1 MPVNS
6 PTIGIRTI
14 GNVAR
19 IFEKIIAGHITG
31 FFRLGTQLLPAI
43 VPPPAAFVEERL
55 QYDAAALLQI
65 LESEQAPG
73 CDKLIGVTDV
83 DLFIPIFSH
92 VFGEARQNGRAALVS
107 IFRLAKNNDGSA
119 PAPATVYERAAKV
132 AIHELGHLFN
142 LVHCD
147 DERCLMH
154 FSGNLEELDR
164 IGLLFCRYCRIYLQ
178 DRTL

>member
-1 MPVNS
+1 MPVNFQ
-6 PTIGIRTI
+6 TIGIRSI
-14 GNVAR
+14 GNVPR
-19 IFEKIIAGHITG
+19 IFEKVIAGHITG
-31 FFRLGTQLLPAI
+31 FFHLDTQLLPA
-43 VPPPAAFVEERL
+43 VAPPPVAFVENRM
-55 QYDAAALLQI
+55 QYDAAALLRI
-65 LESEQAPG
+65 LESDRTPG
-73 CDKLIGVTDV
+73 CDKLIGVTAV

-142 LVHCD
+142 LVHCN

-154 FSGNLEELDR
+154 FSGNLDELDR
-164 IGLLFCRYCRIYLQ
+164 IDLLFCRYCRVYLQ
-178 DRTL
+178 DRIH